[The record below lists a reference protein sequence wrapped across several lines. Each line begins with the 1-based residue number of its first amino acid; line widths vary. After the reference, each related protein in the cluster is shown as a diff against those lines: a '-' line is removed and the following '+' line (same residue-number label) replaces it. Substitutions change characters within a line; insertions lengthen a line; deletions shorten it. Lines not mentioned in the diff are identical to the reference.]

1 MGETRRKSAGSA
13 GVFTLPENARFFMV
27 IDPPQG
33 GKKEKERMKKLFAA
47 ACAAIL
53 ALSAFAFAACAP
65 KTVVVDETAVI
76 ITPSDKILPITENT
90 VLADY
95 MDKLVERKEL
105 EFTAADGMITSLNGK
120 ANTTNSYWMLYTDD
134 TENSSADWGTTE
146 YDGKTFRSA
155 TLGFAS
161 LPVKAGC
168 TYIWVYQSFSF

>member
-1 MGETRRKSAGSA
+1 
-13 GVFTLPENARFFMV
+13 MV

-95 MDKLVERKEL
+95 MDKLVERGEL
-105 EFTAADGMITSLNGK
+105 TYEFSTSPDMVTGEDMKMITSLNGK
-120 ANTTNSYWMLYTDD
+120 ANAGSSYWMLYTDD